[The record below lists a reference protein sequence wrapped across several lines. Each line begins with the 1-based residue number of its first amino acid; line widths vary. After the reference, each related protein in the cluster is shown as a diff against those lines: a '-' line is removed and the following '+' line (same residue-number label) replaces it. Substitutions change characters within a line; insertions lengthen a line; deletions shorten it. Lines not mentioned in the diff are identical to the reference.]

1 MMEQR
6 SFVSQSHRVVML
18 PADPAGKSFI
28 FRWTAYDPAA
38 SRRYYETQMPLE
50 EAADVFEFLSRSKS
64 WREES

>member
-1 MMEQR
+1 
-6 SFVSQSHRVVML
+6 ML